1 MTEHLFSLIPFET
14 SNSPAITIAGR
25 ISRQNNLLAL
35 HYSLTGD
42 VDCIMLPPPAMK
54 PSRRHELW
62 KATCFEFF
70 LARKDQPQYWEVNLS
85 PSGDWN
91 MYQMDAYR
99 RIGFREESRIQQ
111 LQVQA
116 RKENERFTLDTAAD
130 LNPIFS
136 QDEPVEASITA
147 IIQSINGTETYWA
160 LTHTGPQA
168 DFHLRQSFILELA
181 GQTHPSNQPA
191 PGD

>member
-1 MTEHLFSLIPFET
+1 MTEHLFSLVPFDP
-14 SNSPAITIAGR
+14 SNCPAIAIAGR

-42 VDCIMLPPPAMK
+42 VESIMVPPAFGQ
-54 PSRRHELW
+54 PSRKHDLW
-62 KATCFEFF
+62 KATCFELF

-91 MYQMDAYR
+91 VYRMDSYR
-99 RIGFREESRIQQ
+99 RIGFKEETRLQQ
-111 LQVQA
+111 LQMQA
-116 RKENERFTLDTAAD
+116 RKEKHRFTLGTHVD

-136 QDEPVEASITA
+136 QDEPLQASITA
-147 IIQSINGTETYWA
+147 IIQSIDGTETYWA
-160 LTHTGPQA
+160 LNHTGPQA